1 MTSYRLVRM
10 GTQGSFAELCLEN
23 GFIGVD
29 FGIDRDLTGLFPD
42 KWQAFNAA
50 FIPEWLAANPGK
62 TKVAAGLS
70 CGMLW
75 TIGRGIVP
83 GDVVVSPDANGII
96 HFGTVESDYYF
107 VAGGPLPHRRRI
119 AWSGHAVPR
128 SDLPD
133 EVLTSLKSPL
143 TVVDL
148 TGHAAALDAAMQG
161 ERPRIIATDASVE
174 DPSVFALEK
183 HLESFLV
190 ANWERTAFG
199 VTHDI
204 FNDDTGLIGQQY
216 PTDTGPID
224 ILAISK
230 DKRELLVIE
239 LKRGRASDVVVGQIQ
254 RYMGFVLA
262 DLAEDDQSVRGAIV
276 ALDDDV
282 RLKRA
287 LTVAPDIDFY
297 RYVID
302 FQLIKVGGSPKSS

>member
-1 MTSYRLVRM
+1 MTSYRLVRL
-10 GTQGSFAELCLEN
+10 GTQGSFADVCISQ

-29 FGIDRDLTGLFPD
+29 FGINEDLTGRFPD
-42 KWQAFNAA
+42 KWQAFNKQ
-50 FIPEWLAANPGK
+50 FIPIWLDANPGK

-75 TIGRGIVP
+75 SIGRGIVP
-83 GDVVVSPDANGII
+83 GDIVVSPDANGVI
-96 HFGTVESDYYF
+96 HFGTVESEYLYE
-107 VAGGPLPHRRRI
+107 AAGPLPHRRRV
-119 AWSGHAVPR
+119 AWSSHTIPR
-128 SDLPD
+128 TDLPD
-133 EVLTSLKSPL
+133 EVLNSLKSPL

-148 TGHAAALDAAMQG
+148 SGHAAAIEAAMQG
-161 ERPRIIATDASVE
+161 ERPRIVATDPSVE

-190 ANWERTAFG
+190 ANWSRTAFG
-199 VTHDI
+199 ATHDI
-204 FNDDTGLIGQQY
+204 LREDDELVGQQY
-216 PTDTGPID
+216 PTDTGQID

-262 DLAEDDQSVRGAIV
+262 DLAEADQTVRGAIV
-276 ALDDDV
+276 ALEDDV
-282 RLKRA
+282 RLRRA
-287 LTVAPDIDFY
+287 LTVAPNIDFY

-302 FQLIKVGGSPKSS
+302 FQLRKSEA